1 MSKQSGFTLVDN
13 EHLNVT
19 LKQAQSK
26 DILISVF
33 GRFNAGK
40 STLLNAVM
48 ADRYDIYPIVA
59 FFVSSEHA
67 FIGFVAFCRS

>member
-1 MSKQSGFTLVDN
+1 M
-13 EHLNVT
+13 
-19 LKQAQSK
+19 
-26 DILISVF
+26 F

-59 FFVSSEHA
+59 FFVSNEHA